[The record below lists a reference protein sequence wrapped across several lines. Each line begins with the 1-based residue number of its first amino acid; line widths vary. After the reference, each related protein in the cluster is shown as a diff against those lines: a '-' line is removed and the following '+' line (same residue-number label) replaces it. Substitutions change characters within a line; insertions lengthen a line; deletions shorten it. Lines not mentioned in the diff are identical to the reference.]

1 MKKDPEDKFINL
13 VRGVTP
19 IKKNNKLK
27 RKIPKVDL
35 DLFKNKNTLIKKTHT
50 PLPVGSEPIRKSEFS
65 IIKNKTNKKLKKGRI
80 KIDKKIDFHGLSL
93 LEAENLFKT
102 TIQESYS
109 RNLRCLL
116 FVTGKGVNKKNDQE
130 DTGARL
136 YYGKIRNNF
145 IDWTRNSEL
154 SRFVLNVQQA
164 GIEHGADGAFY
175 VYLRKKRN

>member
-50 PLPVGSEPIRKSEFS
+50 PLPAGSEPIRKSEFS

-136 YYGKIRNNF
+136 YYGKIRNSF
-145 IDWTRNSEL
+145 HEWTTTKGVQEKI
-154 SRFVLNVQQA
+154 LNIQDA
-164 GIEHGADGAFY
+164 PINLGGDGAFL
-175 VYLRKKRN
+175 VFLRKNKN